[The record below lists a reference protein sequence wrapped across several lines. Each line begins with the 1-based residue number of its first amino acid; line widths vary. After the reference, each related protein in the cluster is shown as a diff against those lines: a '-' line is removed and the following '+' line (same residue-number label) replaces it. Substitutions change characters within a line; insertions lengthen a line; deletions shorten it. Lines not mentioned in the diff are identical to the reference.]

1 MKTKVTMS
9 LDCERNG
16 LRGQFIS
23 IAAVVQHDGE
33 NPQQLVW
40 AVEPKSIVD
49 LNEWVHDNVL
59 PHHPHPT
66 NHSTVEML
74 VDFSK
79 WWRRMNKEFE
89 ITVLGH
95 MIAPVETDLFSEL
108 HSFGLIGEFEG
119 PYRFF
124 DINLLLEIVTGKH
137 DSLDAYVQSKGLHF
151 QSHNPLEDAKAVL
164 FGYKYLLQDV
174 DSSFSMI

>member
-1 MKTKVTMS
+1 MKTKVTMAI
-9 LDCERNG
+9 DCERNG

-23 IAAVVQHDGE
+23 IAAVVQYDGE

-49 LNEWVHDNVL
+49 LQEWVHDNVL
-59 PHHPHPT
+59 PHHPVPT

-79 WWRRMNKEFE
+79 WWRRMNKEFDV
-89 ITVLGH
+89 TVIGH

-119 PYRFF
+119 PYTFF
-124 DINLLLEIVTGKH
+124 DVNVLLHIVTGKH
-137 DSLDAYVQSKGLHF
+137 DSLNAYLKSKGHEF
-151 QSHNPLEDAKAVL
+151 KSHDPIQDAKATL
-164 FGYKYLLQDV
+164 IAFELLKQDL
-174 DSSFSMI
+174 I